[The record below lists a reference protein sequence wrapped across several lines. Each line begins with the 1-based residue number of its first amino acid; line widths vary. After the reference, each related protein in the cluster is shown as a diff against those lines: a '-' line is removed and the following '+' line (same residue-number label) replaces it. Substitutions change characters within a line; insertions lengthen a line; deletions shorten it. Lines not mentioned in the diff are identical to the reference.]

1 MEDDQRPL
9 PPGWSRHFSQATQMY
24 YYYRGD
30 GTRTY
35 DFPSADSYIN
45 NTNIIPNNIISPTN
59 SNSNKSNSS
68 NINASS
74 NNSNSNTN
82 SNINIA
88 TVKVLCNGSNT
99 YNFLNC
105 LHVHIDKH
113 KSNKYSIDNSTIIKP
128 PSLSEVSRVIYS
140 GWAESMKRLMDITV
154 RENKDM
160 YCLGQGYEATSFND
174 WKADHQFFITGKCK
188 IDEDWGSAI
197 KRELEEETGLI
208 LADNS
213 PPSFIL
219 LKSTR
224 YKLQLAIVNPSTA
237 FELVDHPPTQDD
249 FNNVHYD
256 NGIPYFTVNEGH
268 ENVVIG
274 GSFKITV
281 KLKDVF
287 PDQRYTKEII
297 IKSCGCSSKED
308 PRKLARLY
316 VWQNSQFFHEGKMTY
331 LKLKYLNSIKFCK
344 KDNNKKKMKYY
355 DELDV
360 SLISYDHLETA
371 NCLIDI
377 NRCTKPS
384 FFAIESLTNINN
396 DNKERKIQILLYGT
410 LEEMQNKLLNAGS
423 LTTNNDNAIKFSLTR
438 VSDIIPY
445 IDYINE
451 RIFLNYPIKPV
462 DWDAATKYA
471 ANRYDP
477 ICNPTGGANNAISR
491 QKLNSSD
498 NEYDS
503 LIQDMEKFSLFDDK
517 KDPLA
522 AMGISRKK
530 ICKFWQKRGICTKG
544 DTCEFVHISTSGQ
557 ISMTVGLG
565 GDDKHEKTGAPS
577 KTERKLTGKTVLEQ
591 PLKRVG
597 KDDSILQPEYQ
608 RLLNFGHWFS
618 DRLRDNGWFSK
629 ELHEVALRE
638 LRLYDSVEVQRRLC
652 EQFESESHDSKPV
665 HRTKPK
671 FTKGL
676 EKYN

>member
-1 MEDDQRPL
+1 MEEDQRPL
-9 PPGWSRHFSQATQMY
+9 PPGWSKHFSQATQMY

-35 DFPSADSYIN
+35 DFPTTDNYIN
-45 NTNIIPNNIISPTN
+45 NTNIIPNNNTTTNTKSNNNNTNNNNNN
-59 SNSNKSNSS
+59 SNNNNSS
-68 NINASS
+68 NT
-74 NNSNSNTN
+74 NNNTN
-82 SNINIA
+82 TNINIA

-105 LHVHIDKH
+105 LHVHIDRLK
-113 KSNKYSIDNSTIIKP
+113 NKYSIDTKLIVKP
-128 PSLSEVSRVIYS
+128 PELSEVSRVIYS
-140 GWAESMKRLMDITV
+140 GWAESMKRLMEINV
-154 RENKDM
+154 VENKDV

-208 LADNS
+208 LADNN
-213 PPSFIL
+213 PPAFIL

-224 YKLQLAIVNPSTA
+224 YKLQLTVANPSTA
-237 FELVDHPPTQDD
+237 FELVDHPPSQED
-249 FNNVHYD
+249 FKNVHYD
-256 NGIPYFTVNEGH
+256 DGKPYFTVNEGH

-274 GSFKITV
+274 GSFKITL

-287 PDQRYTKEII
+287 PDHRYTKEVI
-297 IKSCGCSSKED
+297 IKSCGCSSRED
-308 PRKLARLY
+308 PKKLARLY
-316 VWQNSQFFHEGKMTY
+316 LWQNSQFYHEGKMVY
-331 LKLKYLNSIKFCK
+331 LKLKDLNSIKFCK
-344 KDNNKKKMKYY
+344 KDNSKKKVKYY

-410 LEEMQNKLLNAGS
+410 LEDMQNKLLQAGS
-423 LTTNNDNAIKFSLTR
+423 LKTNNDNAIKFSLTR
-438 VSDIIPY
+438 VSDIIPH

-462 DWDAATKYA
+462 DWEAATKYA

-477 ICNPTGGANNAISR
+477 ICNPSGGS
-491 QKLNSSD
+491 NSSSNKQKQNSNQD

-503 LIQDMEKFSLFDDK
+503 LIQDMQFNWLDDK
-517 KDPLA
+517 RDPLA
-522 AMGISRKK
+522 TMGISRKK

-544 DTCEFVHISTSGQ
+544 DTCEFVHVSTSGQ
-557 ISMTVGLG
+557 ISVTTGLST
-565 GDDKHEKTGAPS
+565 DEKVEKVVVVPAKTDKSDKKVA
-577 KTERKLTGKTVLEQ
+577 GKAADPKKAT
-591 PLKRVG
+591 
-597 KDDSILQPEYQ
+597 KDDNTLPPEYQ
-608 RLLNFGHWFS
+608 KLLKFGNWFS
-618 DRLRDNGWFSK
+618 DRMHDSGRISK
-629 ELHEVALRE
+629 ELHEVMLRE
-638 LRLYDSVEVQRRLC
+638 LRLYDSVDAKRRLC
-652 EQFESESHDSKPV
+652 EQFESETKQLSK
-665 HRTKPK
+665 K
-671 FTKGL
+671 
-676 EKYN
+676 